1 MLAWGLVLLVAIE
14 CAPAAPP
21 VYRLHVPSL
30 YTQLKD
36 ASSPGAVCELPLG
49 LRDGF
54 GETGR
59 FDSAVL
65 FAQTIHERPIVGG
78 FVARLSPD
86 IARGYLTTPVL
97 GSLLRLSAGGLLA
110 DEAPQMDPG
119 AAAAQLTSLGIA
131 FVVIDI
137 RRAPPDLIRYVQSS
151 IALTVIGEED
161 GRMFYRVA

>member
-1 MLAWGLVLLVAIE
+1 M
-14 CAPAAPP
+14 
-21 VYRLHVPSL
+21 YRLHVPSL

-36 ASSPGAVCELPLG
+36 AALPGAVCELPLG

-54 GETGR
+54 GETGA

-86 IARGYLTTPVL
+86 IARGYQATPVL
-97 GSLLRLSAGGLLA
+97 GSLLRLSAGALLS
-110 DEAPQMDPG
+110 DETAQMNPG
-119 AAAAQLTSLGIA
+119 AAAAHLTSLGIA
-131 FVVIDI
+131 FVVIDT

-151 IALTVIGEED
+151 IALTLIGKED
-161 GRMFYRVA
+161 GRTFYRVAP